1 MKREFVTLKVD
12 NDVLDRIRK
21 DYESFLCPNNGEYIE
36 FFARIKP
43 RAASRVRAE
52 QEKAAA
58 RDAVIV
64 GDAWAVDA
72 ACSGNPGPMEYRCVD
87 LADGKEV
94 FHFGPI
100 YGTNNIGEFLA
111 IVHALALQKQL
122 GIRRT
127 IYSDSRN
134 AMAWARAGH
143 CRTKLPLH
151 AKSEQVLRLVERAEA
166 WLAKNGISVPVLK
179 WQTELWGEVP
189 ADFGRK

>member
-1 MKREFVTLKVD
+1 MTLA
-12 NDVLDRIRK
+12 N
-21 DYESFLCPNNGEYIE
+21 P
-36 FFARIKP
+36 
-43 RAASRVRAE
+43 
-52 QEKAAA
+52 
-58 RDAVIV
+58 V
-64 GDAWAVDA
+64 G
-72 ACSGNPGPMEYRCVD
+72 N
-87 LADGKEV
+87 LADWHNRHRRRNQEQLND
-94 FHFGPI
+94 P
-100 YGTNNIGEFLA
+100 TE
-111 IVHALALQKQL
+111 L